1 MIKTVIESIREYF
14 DSCPLLKAD
23 AKLNLDYLGLEEVEY
38 GIYSEPVNPVI
49 KKYVDGDELKQHT
62 FVFAVK
68 NLMSDSYITQL
79 ENISFFDR
87 FIQWVEQNNKQRKL
101 PQLEGKRQTQR
112 LEILT
117 NGYLIAQD
125 EGKAQYQIQM
135 RLIYKE
141 EY

>member
-14 DSCPLLKAD
+14 DKCPLLKAD

-38 GIYSEPVNPVI
+38 GIYSEPVNPLI
-49 KKYVDGDELKQHT
+49 KRYVDGDELKQHT
-62 FVFAVK
+62 FIFAVK

-79 ENISFFDR
+79 ENISFFDK
-87 FIQWVEQNNKQRKL
+87 FIQWIEENNKQRNL
-101 PQLEGKRQTQR
+101 PKLEGKRQAQR

>member
-23 AKLNLDYLGLEEVEY
+23 AKLNLDYLGLEDVEY

-101 PQLEGKRQTQR
+101 PKLEGKRQAQR

>member
-14 DSCPLLKAD
+14 DKCPLLKAD

-38 GIYSEPVNPVI
+38 GIYSEPVNPLI
-49 KKYVDGDELKQHT
+49 KRYVDGDELKQHT

-79 ENISFFDR
+79 ENISFFDK
-87 FIQWVEQNNKQRKL
+87 FIQWIEENNKQRNL
-101 PQLEGKRQTQR
+101 PKLEGKRQAQR

>member
-14 DSCPLLKAD
+14 DACPLLKAD

-101 PQLEGKRQTQR
+101 PQLEGKRQAQR

>member
-87 FIQWVEQNNKQRKL
+87 FIQWVEQNNKKRKL
-101 PQLEGKRQTQR
+101 PQLEGKRQAQR

>member
-101 PQLEGKRQTQR
+101 PQLEGKRQAQR

>member
-101 PQLEGKRQTQR
+101 PKLEGKRQAQR

>member
-1 MIKTVIESIREYF
+1 MKTVIESIREYF
-14 DSCPLLKAD
+14 DKCPLLKAD

-38 GIYSEPVNPVI
+38 GIYSEPVNPLI
-49 KKYVDGDELKQHT
+49 KRYVDGDELKQHT

-79 ENISFFDR
+79 ENISFFDK
-87 FIQWVEQNNKQRKL
+87 FIQWIEENNKQRNL
-101 PQLEGKRQTQR
+101 PKLEGKRQAQR

>member
-1 MIKTVIESIREYF
+1 
-14 DSCPLLKAD
+14 
-23 AKLNLDYLGLEEVEY
+23 
-38 GIYSEPVNPVI
+38 
-49 KKYVDGDELKQHT
+49 
-62 FVFAVK
+62 
-68 NLMSDSYITQL
+68 MSDSYVTQL

-87 FIQWVEQNNKQRKL
+87 FIEWIEENNKQRKL
-101 PQLEGKRQTQR
+101 PKLEGKRQAQR

>member
-14 DSCPLLKAD
+14 DKCPLLKAD

-38 GIYSEPVNPVI
+38 GIYSEPVNPLI
-49 KKYVDGDELKQHT
+49 KRYVDGDELKQHT

-101 PQLEGKRQTQR
+101 PQLEGKRQAQR

>member
-14 DSCPLLKAD
+14 DKCPLLKAD
-23 AKLNLDYLGLEEVEY
+23 AKLNLDYLGLEDVEY
-38 GIYSEPVNPVI
+38 GIYSEPVNPII

-101 PQLEGKRQTQR
+101 PQLEGKRQAQR

>member
-1 MIKTVIESIREYF
+1 MTKTVIESIRDYF
-14 DSCPLLKAD
+14 DKCPLLKSD
-23 AKLNLDYLGLEEVEY
+23 EKLNLDYLGLEDIEY
-38 GIYSEPVNPVI
+38 GIYSEPVSPVI

-68 NLMSDSYITQL
+68 NLMSDSYVTQL

-87 FIQWVEQNNKQRKL
+87 FIEWIEENNKQRKL
-101 PQLEGKRQTQR
+101 PKLEGKRQAQR

>member
-14 DSCPLLKAD
+14 DKCPLLKAD

-38 GIYSEPVNPVI
+38 GIYSEPVNPLI
-49 KKYVDGDELKQHT
+49 KRYVDGDELKQHT

-79 ENISFFDR
+79 ENISFFDK
-87 FIQWVEQNNKQRKL
+87 FIQWIEQNNKQRNL
-101 PQLEGKRQTQR
+101 PKLEGKRQAQR

>member
-87 FIQWVEQNNKQRKL
+87 FIQWIEQNNKQRKL
-101 PQLEGKRQTQR
+101 PQLEGKRQAQR

>member
-14 DSCPLLKAD
+14 DDCPLLKAD

-101 PQLEGKRQTQR
+101 PQLEGKRQAQR

>member
-14 DSCPLLKAD
+14 DNCPLLKAD

-38 GIYSEPVNPVI
+38 AIYSEPVNPII

-87 FIQWVEQNNKQRKL
+87 FIQWVEQNNKKRKL
-101 PQLEGKRQTQR
+101 PQLEGKRQAQR

>member
-14 DSCPLLKAD
+14 DKCPLLKAD
-23 AKLNLDYLGLEEVEY
+23 AKLNLDYLGLEDVEY
-38 GIYSEPVNPVI
+38 GIYSEPVNPLI
-49 KKYVDGDELKQHT
+49 KRYVDGDELKQHT

-79 ENISFFDR
+79 ENISFFDK
-87 FIQWVEQNNKQRKL
+87 FIQWIEENNKQRNL
-101 PQLEGKRQTQR
+101 PKLEGKRQAQR

>member
-14 DSCPLLKAD
+14 DNCPLLKAD

-38 GIYSEPVNPVI
+38 GIYSEPVNPLI
-49 KKYVDGDELKQHT
+49 KRYVDGDELKQHT

-79 ENISFFDR
+79 ENISFFDK
-87 FIQWVEQNNKQRKL
+87 FIQWIEENNKQRNL
-101 PQLEGKRQTQR
+101 PKLEGKRQAQR

>member
-14 DSCPLLKAD
+14 DNCPLLKAD
-23 AKLNLDYLGLEEVEY
+23 AKLNLDYLGLEDVEY
-38 GIYSEPVNPVI
+38 GIYSEPVNPII

-101 PQLEGKRQTQR
+101 PQLEGKRQAQR

>member
-14 DSCPLLKAD
+14 DNCPLLKAD

-38 GIYSEPVNPVI
+38 GIYSEPVNPII

-101 PQLEGKRQTQR
+101 PQLEGKRQAQR

>member
-1 MIKTVIESIREYF
+1 MTKTVIESIRDYF
-14 DSCPLLKAD
+14 DKCPLLKSD
-23 AKLNLDYLGLEEVEY
+23 AKLNLDYLGLEDIEY
-38 GIYSEPVNPVI
+38 GIYSEPVSPVI

-68 NLMSDSYITQL
+68 NLMCDSYVTQL

-87 FIQWVEQNNKQRKL
+87 FIEWIEENNKQRKL
-101 PQLEGKRQTQR
+101 PKLEGKRQAQR

>member
-1 MIKTVIESIREYF
+1 MIKTVIESLREYF
-14 DSCPLLKAD
+14 DGCPLLKAD
-23 AKLNLDYLGLEEVEY
+23 AKLNLDYLGLEDVEY
-38 GIYSEPVNPVI
+38 GIYSEPVNPII

-79 ENISFFDR
+79 ENISFFDK
-87 FIQWVEQNNKQRKL
+87 FIQWIEENNKQRNL
-101 PQLEGKRQTQR
+101 PKLEGKRQAQR

>member
-38 GIYSEPVNPVI
+38 GIYSEPVNPLI
-49 KKYVDGDELKQHT
+49 KRYVDGDELKQHT

-79 ENISFFDR
+79 ENISFFDK
-87 FIQWVEQNNKQRKL
+87 FIQWIEENNKQRNL
-101 PQLEGKRQTQR
+101 PKLEGKRQAQR

>member
-14 DSCPLLKAD
+14 DKCPLLKAD

-79 ENISFFDR
+79 ENISFFDK
-87 FIQWVEQNNKQRKL
+87 FIQWIEENNKQRNL
-101 PQLEGKRQTQR
+101 PKLEGKRQAQR

>member
-14 DSCPLLKAD
+14 DKCPLLKAD

-101 PQLEGKRQTQR
+101 PQLEGKRQAQR

>member
-14 DSCPLLKAD
+14 DKCPLLKAD

-101 PQLEGKRQTQR
+101 LQLEGKRQAQR

>member
-23 AKLNLDYLGLEEVEY
+23 AKLNLDYLGLEDVEY
-38 GIYSEPVNPVI
+38 GIYSEPVNPII

-101 PQLEGKRQTQR
+101 PQLEGKRQAQR

>member
-23 AKLNLDYLGLEEVEY
+23 AKLNLDYLGLEDIEY

-101 PQLEGKRQTQR
+101 PQLEGKRQAQR

>member
-38 GIYSEPVNPVI
+38 GIYSEPVNPLI
-49 KKYVDGDELKQHT
+49 KRYVDGDELKQHT

-101 PQLEGKRQTQR
+101 PQLEGKRQAQR

>member
-14 DSCPLLKAD
+14 DKCPLLKAD
-23 AKLNLDYLGLEEVEY
+23 AKLNLDYLGLEDVEY

-79 ENISFFDR
+79 ENISFFDK
-87 FIQWVEQNNKQRKL
+87 FIQWIEENNKQRNL
-101 PQLEGKRQTQR
+101 PKLEGKRQAQR

>member
-14 DSCPLLKAD
+14 DKCPLLKVD

-38 GIYSEPVNPVI
+38 GIYSEPVNPLI
-49 KKYVDGDELKQHT
+49 KRYVDGDELKQHT

-79 ENISFFDR
+79 ENISFFDK
-87 FIQWVEQNNKQRKL
+87 FIQWIEENNKQRNL
-101 PQLEGKRQTQR
+101 PKLEGKRQAQR

>member
-23 AKLNLDYLGLEEVEY
+23 AKLNLDYLGLEDAEY
-38 GIYSEPVNPVI
+38 GIYSEPVNPII

-101 PQLEGKRQTQR
+101 PQLEGKRQAQR

>member
-14 DSCPLLKAD
+14 DKCPLLKAD
-23 AKLNLDYLGLEEVEY
+23 AKLNLDYLGLEDVEY
-38 GIYSEPVNPVI
+38 GIYSEPVNPII
-49 KKYVDGDELKQHT
+49 KRYVDGDELKQHT

-101 PQLEGKRQTQR
+101 PQLEGKRQAQR

>member
-1 MIKTVIESIREYF
+1 MTKTVIESIREYF

-101 PQLEGKRQTQR
+101 PQLEGKRQAQR

>member
-14 DSCPLLKAD
+14 DNCPLLKAD
-23 AKLNLDYLGLEEVEY
+23 AKLNLDYLGLEDVEY
-38 GIYSEPVNPVI
+38 GIYSEPVNPLI

-79 ENISFFDR
+79 ENISFFDK
-87 FIQWVEQNNKQRKL
+87 FIQWIEENNKQRNL
-101 PQLEGKRQTQR
+101 PKLEGKRQAQR

>member
-14 DSCPLLKAD
+14 DNCPLLKAD

-101 PQLEGKRQTQR
+101 PQLEGKRQAQR

>member
-23 AKLNLDYLGLEEVEY
+23 AKLNLDYLGLEDVEY
-38 GIYSEPVNPVI
+38 GIYSEPVNPLI
-49 KKYVDGDELKQHT
+49 KRYVDGDELKQHT

-79 ENISFFDR
+79 ENISFFDK
-87 FIQWVEQNNKQRKL
+87 FIQWIEENNKQRKL
-101 PQLEGKRQTQR
+101 PKLEGKRQAQR

>member
-14 DSCPLLKAD
+14 DNCPLLKED
-23 AKLNLDYLGLEEVEY
+23 AKLNLDYLGLEDVEY
-38 GIYSEPVNPVI
+38 GIYSEPVNPII

-101 PQLEGKRQTQR
+101 PQLEGKRQAQR